1 MGPTRGPELGRAK
14 RFGCSFQSWHTSC
27 LCSRVRRTDRSP
39 RAQRKFVGSFF
50 DETGIGI
57 DWELSEQICRSAGRA
72 FQAYAERRRK
82 QSDRGSV
89 VSLQTSPL
97 ARTHSQTDSV
107 FSPSMSAYIAQ
118 PSLVSLLIP
127 SDVPRTLAIQI
138 TDVSRRLQPKRRL
151 PVSYLTS
158 PRCRDPFRLNL
169 HCGLSPWDFVSE
181 SCIVVAR

>member
-1 MGPTRGPELGRAK
+1 MAKECEFGPLRTGVRFQNIVESVTQIFHPAKKVLKSGCAESEANDHCDRHKRGHCVVGPRRGPELGRAK

-118 PSLVSLLIP
+118 PSLVSL
-127 SDVPRTLAIQI
+127 
-138 TDVSRRLQPKRRL
+138 
-151 PVSYLTS
+151 
-158 PRCRDPFRLNL
+158 
-169 HCGLSPWDFVSE
+169 
-181 SCIVVAR
+181 